1 MSLASSL
8 IQKFDKNLK
17 ERILGSA
24 NVSKEAL
31 NKFREKEKKDS
42 VKVLTD
48 LLDLKSKS
56 ESQVYEVLNT
66 MVKNSQF
73 FMYCGPLLLNIN
85 PGPNNIRDY
94 LNLQSWIKET
104 ENSEEQD
111 WKPHLYTYMYYVYKI
126 LLEEKRDQVVN
137 MLGQIGSG
145 KTFNMMHIIEYF
157 CCMVGPE
164 NRQIETFDIIHKS
177 IQLVHIMGSIFR
189 QNNLESTSC
198 GILLRL
204 GFGENNKISNFD
216 IDAKILDCTLPF
228 SENGRSYSILHS
240 FLCAATAELKR
251 NFFLPESEIH
261 LNFFRKFGKNFSKKT
276 KERFKLN
283 DYEIWNKF
291 HSLLRFFEFEKDEVI
306 EILQIFSFLININEL
321 GMTKGEIGHM
331 KGYVISKGQTS
342 HRLATLLSMDEDN
355 FIHQM
360 GVFKDI
366 QEIKNTLVSLMKY
379 SYYIVFEFII
389 FKIKKKLKNYFNEI
403 NTNAN
408 NNPDNIKYINFLDFP
423 GEVEDQTL
431 GGLLTNL
438 ANECINLYAGGSYSS
453 VVEKILKEKINLKLF
468 HPLHSY
474 YMLKTLMGPNG
485 LLVYLSNLF
494 TESNFNSLK
503 NICQSKSTF
512 KKCISFKES
521 NIQNQQF
528 KFDLHFS
535 HTSVR
540 YNYQSLYMETKTLVS
555 VSKTFK
561 IFSLSGNKIIK
572 TIYPKVVPNKTD
584 FFTFTYNILQSLFK
598 PIEGLSPFVIYCLHS
613 NNSHKLFF
621 GNDNDEYMSEG
632 EQNWVIPKK
641 LTQDMLKN
649 SLCIP
654 ILYWHWFGYHE
665 WIDIDVFLTEF
676 EEDYI
681 KIIEIKKQKQKEK
694 ELGNDMSIKDNNNIN
709 DNKDEINEFTNKR
722 PYEKANIILN
732 DILLGR
738 DCAIG
743 KTTILSKSGTIRNL
757 RNKFDKLLG
766 YNNNISEKDKLN
778 NKLLPNKSKLISLLD
793 NYAISGSSSQKNLA
807 PMKHSL
813 KNQCDLVYIQQK
825 NNDNEDN
832 NQYNSKKGLNSKTK
846 NNKKKDNNINNK
858 DIELIELGEDDLTK
872 KYNMFN
878 IIDKSRNKSSNLN
891 DSLTSNDENDIDIMN
906 NNEKMSD
913 KELAAFRKKNNIVIP
928 SKNNFDMVNSLF
940 NYNKNTN
947 FKIFD
952 YTKVLPEILS
962 IQCAFRSYQARQK
975 HLLLKYLISRI
986 TLIQKMI
993 RGVITRQK
1001 FKRLK
1006 KCLDLIIR
1014 IQSNFRRKMYF
1025 TVLKV
1030 ILIQKWIRKYF
1041 VRKKYLRKKQRKENS
1056 LINPDDEYYDSSD
1069 KEEMRKVIQRKKK
1082 REKEKKKENQKKLLE
1097 NERKKKLNE
1106 EAKLYKEKE
1115 NKKKKLAEKQKKLAM
1130 NVKQNLKDSKNQA
1143 NIFYSFFSDL
1153 EQNNNMDKSSSTNNK
1168 NISYGIPNKKKIKEE
1183 NYDIENEKDI
1193 DKVIAA
1199 LLLDK
1204 KLMRDNESMNRLLAN
1219 ENGVK
1224 KDIRYKL
1231 LQLDNP
1237 LSKFKKENSN
1247 KIITNSNKSSYS
1259 NIDVLN
1265 NKNKSK
1271 EKKVKRIEDKLLDYG
1286 KALKQKKAQERV
1298 DKLKAEDEQCT
1309 FKPNLKKKNFIKS
1322 FSNTDFYTRAAKFEE
1337 KKEKDLS
1344 TLKSKISDRDKNK
1357 NEYTFK
1363 PKISKNSK
1371 KIKRSIDDLYNW
1383 NKEKQR
1389 KIEEKQ
1395 FEKQKLLD
1403 EEFELNQQTSF
1414 INNKSK
1420 ILLSRKSRESSKNN
1434 YNINDMNNLEYM
1446 NEMGN
1451 NYEEENELNIN
1462 NNNQEIEFDLWPNY
1476 LERKFYDDKEEIPL
1490 GNKMEEEN
1498 QLDFIGNKNEFGEND
1513 DFEEEDNDNNNS
1525 TNKYNS
1531 YNNANND
1538 ENENEDED

>member
-1 MSLASSL
+1 
-8 IQKFDKNLK
+8 
-17 ERILGSA
+17 
-24 NVSKEAL
+24 
-31 NKFREKEKKDS
+31 
-42 VKVLTD
+42 
-48 LLDLKSKS
+48 
-56 ESQVYEVLNT
+56 
-66 MVKNSQF
+66 
-73 FMYCGPLLLNIN
+73 
-85 PGPNNIRDY
+85 
-94 LNLQSWIKET
+94 
-104 ENSEEQD
+104 
-111 WKPHLYTYMYYVYKI
+111 
-126 LLEEKRDQVVN
+126 
-137 MLGQIGSG
+137 
-145 KTFNMMHIIEYF
+145 
-157 CCMVGPE
+157 
-164 NRQIETFDIIHKS
+164 
-177 IQLVHIMGSIFR
+177 
-189 QNNLESTSC
+189 
-198 GILLRL
+198 
-204 GFGENNKISNFD
+204 
-216 IDAKILDCTLPF
+216 
-228 SENGRSYSILHS
+228 
-240 FLCAATAELKR
+240 
-251 NFFLPESEIH
+251 
-261 LNFFRKFGKNFSKKT
+261 
-276 KERFKLN
+276 
-283 DYEIWNKF
+283 
-291 HSLLRFFEFEKDEVI
+291 
-306 EILQIFSFLININEL
+306 
-321 GMTKGEIGHM
+321 
-331 KGYVISKGQTS
+331 
-342 HRLATLLSMDEDN
+342 
-355 FIHQM
+355 
-360 GVFKDI
+360 
-366 QEIKNTLVSLMKY
+366 
-379 SYYIVFEFII
+379 
-389 FKIKKKLKNYFNEI
+389 
-403 NTNAN
+403 
-408 NNPDNIKYINFLDFP
+408 
-423 GEVEDQTL
+423 
-431 GGLLTNL
+431 
-438 ANECINLYAGGSYSS
+438 
-453 VVEKILKEKINLKLF
+453 
-468 HPLHSY
+468 
-474 YMLKTLMGPNG
+474 
-485 LLVYLSNLF
+485 
-494 TESNFNSLK
+494 
-503 NICQSKSTF
+503 
-512 KKCISFKES
+512 
-521 NIQNQQF
+521 
-528 KFDLHFS
+528 
-535 HTSVR
+535 
-540 YNYQSLYMETKTLVS
+540 
-555 VSKTFK
+555 
-561 IFSLSGNKIIK
+561 
-572 TIYPKVVPNKTD
+572 
-584 FFTFTYNILQSLFK
+584 
-598 PIEGLSPFVIYCLHS
+598 
-613 NNSHKLFF
+613 
-621 GNDNDEYMSEG
+621 
-632 EQNWVIPKK
+632 
-641 LTQDMLKN
+641 
-649 SLCIP
+649 
-654 ILYWHWFGYHE
+654 
-665 WIDIDVFLTEF
+665 
-676 EEDYI
+676 
-681 KIIEIKKQKQKEK
+681 
-694 ELGNDMSIKDNNNIN
+694 
-709 DNKDEINEFTNKR
+709 
-722 PYEKANIILN
+722 
-732 DILLGR
+732 
-738 DCAIG
+738 
-743 KTTILSKSGTIRNL
+743 
-757 RNKFDKLLG
+757 
-766 YNNNISEKDKLN
+766 
-778 NKLLPNKSKLISLLD
+778 
-793 NYAISGSSSQKNLA
+793 
-807 PMKHSL
+807 
-813 KNQCDLVYIQQK
+813 
-825 NNDNEDN
+825 
-832 NQYNSKKGLNSKTK
+832 
-846 NNKKKDNNINNK
+846 
-858 DIELIELGEDDLTK
+858 
-872 KYNMFN
+872 
-878 IIDKSRNKSSNLN
+878 
-891 DSLTSNDENDIDIMN
+891 
-906 NNEKMSD
+906 
-913 KELAAFRKKNNIVIP
+913 
-928 SKNNFDMVNSLF
+928 MVNSLF

-1143 NIFYSFFSDL
+1143 NMFYSFFSDL

>member
-1 MSLASSL
+1 
-8 IQKFDKNLK
+8 
-17 ERILGSA
+17 
-24 NVSKEAL
+24 
-31 NKFREKEKKDS
+31 
-42 VKVLTD
+42 
-48 LLDLKSKS
+48 
-56 ESQVYEVLNT
+56 
-66 MVKNSQF
+66 
-73 FMYCGPLLLNIN
+73 
-85 PGPNNIRDY
+85 
-94 LNLQSWIKET
+94 
-104 ENSEEQD
+104 
-111 WKPHLYTYMYYVYKI
+111 
-126 LLEEKRDQVVN
+126 
-137 MLGQIGSG
+137 
-145 KTFNMMHIIEYF
+145 
-157 CCMVGPE
+157 
-164 NRQIETFDIIHKS
+164 
-177 IQLVHIMGSIFR
+177 
-189 QNNLESTSC
+189 
-198 GILLRL
+198 
-204 GFGENNKISNFD
+204 
-216 IDAKILDCTLPF
+216 
-228 SENGRSYSILHS
+228 
-240 FLCAATAELKR
+240 
-251 NFFLPESEIH
+251 
-261 LNFFRKFGKNFSKKT
+261 
-276 KERFKLN
+276 
-283 DYEIWNKF
+283 
-291 HSLLRFFEFEKDEVI
+291 
-306 EILQIFSFLININEL
+306 
-321 GMTKGEIGHM
+321 
-331 KGYVISKGQTS
+331 
-342 HRLATLLSMDEDN
+342 
-355 FIHQM
+355 
-360 GVFKDI
+360 
-366 QEIKNTLVSLMKY
+366 
-379 SYYIVFEFII
+379 
-389 FKIKKKLKNYFNEI
+389 
-403 NTNAN
+403 
-408 NNPDNIKYINFLDFP
+408 
-423 GEVEDQTL
+423 
-431 GGLLTNL
+431 
-438 ANECINLYAGGSYSS
+438 
-453 VVEKILKEKINLKLF
+453 
-468 HPLHSY
+468 
-474 YMLKTLMGPNG
+474 
-485 LLVYLSNLF
+485 
-494 TESNFNSLK
+494 
-503 NICQSKSTF
+503 
-512 KKCISFKES
+512 
-521 NIQNQQF
+521 
-528 KFDLHFS
+528 
-535 HTSVR
+535 
-540 YNYQSLYMETKTLVS
+540 
-555 VSKTFK
+555 
-561 IFSLSGNKIIK
+561 
-572 TIYPKVVPNKTD
+572 
-584 FFTFTYNILQSLFK
+584 
-598 PIEGLSPFVIYCLHS
+598 
-613 NNSHKLFF
+613 
-621 GNDNDEYMSEG
+621 
-632 EQNWVIPKK
+632 
-641 LTQDMLKN
+641 
-649 SLCIP
+649 
-654 ILYWHWFGYHE
+654 
-665 WIDIDVFLTEF
+665 
-676 EEDYI
+676 
-681 KIIEIKKQKQKEK
+681 
-694 ELGNDMSIKDNNNIN
+694 
-709 DNKDEINEFTNKR
+709 
-722 PYEKANIILN
+722 
-732 DILLGR
+732 
-738 DCAIG
+738 
-743 KTTILSKSGTIRNL
+743 
-757 RNKFDKLLG
+757 
-766 YNNNISEKDKLN
+766 
-778 NKLLPNKSKLISLLD
+778 
-793 NYAISGSSSQKNLA
+793 
-807 PMKHSL
+807 MKHSL

-993 RGVITRQK
+993 RGIITRQK

-1143 NIFYSFFSDL
+1143 NMFYSFFSDL

-1309 FKPNLKKKNFIKS
+1309 FKPNLKKK
-1322 FSNTDFYTRAAKFEE
+1322 
-1337 KKEKDLS
+1337 
-1344 TLKSKISDRDKNK
+1344 
-1357 NEYTFK
+1357 
-1363 PKISKNSK
+1363 
-1371 KIKRSIDDLYNW
+1371 
-1383 NKEKQR
+1383 
-1389 KIEEKQ
+1389 
-1395 FEKQKLLD
+1395 
-1403 EEFELNQQTSF
+1403 
-1414 INNKSK
+1414 
-1420 ILLSRKSRESSKNN
+1420 IL
-1434 YNINDMNNLEYM
+1434 
-1446 NEMGN
+1446 
-1451 NYEEENELNIN
+1451 
-1462 NNNQEIEFDLWPNY
+1462 
-1476 LERKFYDDKEEIPL
+1476 
-1490 GNKMEEEN
+1490 
-1498 QLDFIGNKNEFGEND
+1498 
-1513 DFEEEDNDNNNS
+1513 
-1525 TNKYNS
+1525 
-1531 YNNANND
+1531 
-1538 ENENEDED
+1538 